1 MPFGTRN
8 STTTLSIAGPEPATM
23 PLTMLGPIPVSGSL
37 NLFTQGP
44 EANSLSL
51 WIGKDVN
58 SSESAP
64 LYIQVPMATG
74 SPGSVLTQ
82 LEAPLS
88 MAGTA
93 YYSDNTIIS
102 LSISAPSIGS
112 GIGNITLFAAT
123 DDPSLPGGEVP
134 VSGQMTITVT
144 GNNPGLVRTAKDDQT
159 ALFIHSASGVN
170 SEISMYIERA
180 TAEMIPLSITSK
192 VASGVLPVAIS
203 GAFIGTSS
211 TSLYMQSPTAK
222 ALTTFMRGYLE

>member
-1 MPFGTRN
+1 MAFGLKT
-8 STTTLSIAGPEPATM
+8 STTTLSIAGPETATV

-37 NLFTQGP
+37 SLFTQGP

-64 LYIQVPMATG
+64 LYIQTPWATG

-88 MAGTA
+88 TSGTT
-93 YYSDNTIIS
+93 YYNYNTIIP
-102 LSISAPSIGS
+102 LSISAPSVGS
-112 GIGNITLFAAT
+112 GIGNITLLAAT

-134 VSGQMTITVT
+134 VSGQMTIVVSGEGAASQDKNTT
-144 GNNPGLVRTAKDDQT
+144 
-159 ALFIHSASGVN
+159 LFIRVEDVSTSG
-170 SEISMYIERA
+170 ISMYIERA

-192 VASGVLPVAIS
+192 VASGVFPVAIS